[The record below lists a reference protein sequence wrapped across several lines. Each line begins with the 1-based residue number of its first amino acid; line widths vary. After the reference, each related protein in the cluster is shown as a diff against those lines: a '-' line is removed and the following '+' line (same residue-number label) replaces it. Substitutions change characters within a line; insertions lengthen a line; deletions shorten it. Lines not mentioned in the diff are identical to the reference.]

1 MSGASD
7 EAIGWRTLTKAAW
20 RLLPL
25 VGLGYGVSFMDRVNI
40 GFAALQMNRDLH
52 FNASIYGLGAGLFF
66 LSYAAFETPSNL
78 LLVRIGPRRWLAR
91 IMVTWGLL
99 SSGMMFVRT
108 PAEFYAVRLLLGFA
122 EAGFFPGV
130 VYYLGQWF
138 PASHRARAI
147 SRFYVAAPLSTVVMG
162 ALAGSL
168 LGLQGRLGLAGW
180 QWLFLAEGAPA
191 VVLALAFLLFLPE
204 SPGEAR
210 WLAPRERDWLVARLA
225 AETAARGEPG
235 GGGLLATFT
244 DRRVLALG
252 GANFVILGGYYC
264 FSLSAPAY
272 LHETIGLDV
281 AGVGALTAA
290 GGLLAA
296 GAMILWGWRSD
307 RTSERFLHLGAP
319 LALMAVAFAV
329 LSQTSAPI
337 VVAIAFL
344 GAVAGNGA
352 VGGVFWA
359 ASGDLLHPRQA
370 AVGVAAIN
378 TIGQVGSFIL
388 PVLWGVSRDRTG
400 GFRAGLTLLPLGFA
414 AATALILWLRR
425 DTRRKTPSLSRFVAP
440 PS

>member
-1 MSGASD
+1 MRYAS
-7 EAIGWRTLTKAAW
+7 EQAIGRRTLTRTAW
-20 RLLPL
+20 RILPL

-91 IMVTWGLL
+91 IMITWGLL
-99 SSGMMFVRT
+99 SAAMMFVRT
-108 PAEFYAVRLLLGFA
+108 PAEFYGVRLLLGFA

-162 ALAGSL
+162 AFAGSL

-180 QWLFLAEGAPA
+180 QWLFLVEGAPA
-191 VVLALAFLLFLPE
+191 VVLALVFLRFLPD
-204 SPGEAR
+204 SPRQAS
-210 WLAPRERDWLVARLA
+210 WLEPAERDWLVARLA
-225 AETAARGEPG
+225 TEAAAHGDG
-235 GGGLLATFT
+235 GGGVLRTFA
-244 DRRVLALG
+244 DSRVLLLG
-252 GANFVILGGYYC
+252 GANFFILGGYYC

-272 LHETIGLDV
+272 LHESAGLDA

-290 GGLLAA
+290 SGLLAA

-307 RTSERFLHLGAP
+307 RTGERFLHLGAP

-329 LSQTSAPI
+329 MSQTTAAPVI
-337 VVAIAFL
+337 AIAFL
-344 GAVAGNGA
+344 GAVACNGA

-359 ASGDLLHPRQA
+359 AAGDLLHPRQA
-370 AVGVAAIN
+370 AIGVAAIN
-378 TIGQVGSFIL
+378 TIGQVGSFVL
-388 PVLWGVSRDRTG
+388 PVLWGISRDQTG
-400 GFRAGLTLLPLGFA
+400 GYRAGLTLLPLGFA
-414 AATALILWLRR
+414 AATALTLWLRR
-425 DTRRKTPSLSRFVAP
+425 QARRTAPSLGGFVAP
-440 PS
+440 PP